1 LLDFAQL
8 MATFEAHRVAF
19 VSITQQF
26 NTATSMGRLVLNI
39 LLSFAQ
45 FERELIAERTRDKI
59 AAARR
64 KGKWIGGIP
73 PLGYTVDPRD
83 PKLRVHEKEAER
95 VRAIFALY
103 LEQPALLRV
112 VGELARR
119 GWVTKRWQTRKG
131 RWRGGQ
137 PFTKTSLYRLLTNVV
152 YVGKIRY
159 QKELHD
165 AEHPAILEPAVWQQV
180 QELLQQHG
188 PGRAKGPRSHCWA
201 LLRGLLYCQPCG
213 CAMTPTYASRN
224 GRQRY
229 RYYLCLHA
237 AQRGRAGCPSPSVSA
252 AAIEQVVV
260 EQLQRLAQDPQRTPE
275 QRQALAP
282 FADPA
287 AWQALPTEEQ
297 TRALGRLLQR
307 VEHDPARSKIIL
319 RFRSLPCLAE
329 ENQP

>member
-1 LLDFAQL
+1 
-8 MATFEAHRVAF
+8 
-19 VSITQQF
+19 
-26 NTATSMGRLVLNI
+26 MGRLVLNI

-45 FERELIAERTRDKI
+45 FERELIAEQTRDKM

-64 KGKWIGGIP
+64 KGKWVGGLP
-73 PLGYTVDPRD
+73 PLGYTVDPRG

-131 RWRGGQ
+131 RWRGGR

-159 QKELHD
+159 QKELHE
-165 AEHPAILEPAVWQQV
+165 AEHPGIIEPAVWQQV

-188 PGRAKGPRSHCWA
+188 PGRAKGPRSRCWA
-201 LLRGLLYCQPCG
+201 LLRGLLYCRPCA
-213 CAMTPTYASRN
+213 CRMTPTYASRN

-229 RYYLCLHA
+229 RGVPDRSTLRKWVCTRRPMGPPRRTPPHKLNSVW
-237 AQRGRAGCPSPSVSA
+237 RACARRRP
-252 AAIEQVVV
+252 
-260 EQLQRLAQDPQRTPE
+260 RLARGVDGTD
-275 QRQALAP
+275 AP
-282 FADPA
+282 KAHPSSTIAFPVSSNPID
-287 AWQALPTEEQ
+287 W
-297 TRALGRLLQR
+297 
-307 VEHDPARSKIIL
+307 
-319 RFRSLPCLAE
+319 
-329 ENQP
+329 